1 MISNLY
7 IENGCFT
14 KHPFINGCWGSRC
27 DISPEFQTIQSTFLV
42 TCWGGTTRPLVALV
56 TDGLS
61 ASGKQAL
68 QRSGWML
75 LEVGLIGHEGQDI
88 CQPFVVTKGGAG
100 C

>member
-1 MISNLY
+1 M
-7 IENGCFT
+7 
-14 KHPFINGCWGSRC
+14 
-27 DISPEFQTIQSTFLV
+27 
-42 TCWGGTTRPLVALV
+42 ALV